1 MGFLEVFVRRPVFT
15 TMVIATLVVLGLAS
29 FAQLGVDI
37 FPKVD
42 LPTIT
47 ITTQL
52 AGASPEEIESQITKP
67 LEEAINTIS
76 GLDELRSSTIEGQS
90 QVFATFVLERNVQ
103 EAANDVREKVGTVLS
118 RFPAGTESPVIEKVD
133 PDSAPILALV
143 VSGQRSPREITEIAD
158 KRVKRALETVK
169 DVGAITLVGDRR
181 REIQIL
187 TDPDKLSSYGLSIQ
201 QLKDAIQRQNV
212 EIPGGRLTSGQNE
225 EGLRTLGRIESVAAF
240 RDLIVADAKG
250 SPIHVHDVASV
261 VDGSEEPRTLSRL
274 NGANAVSL
282 LVRKQSGT
290 NTVAVVDAV
299 KARLAEVQKGLP
311 QDIQFEVVRDLSR
324 FIKRSFHEV
333 QDHLL
338 LGGLLASLIVAA
350 FIGRLLWWES
360 MVLLAIVAAV
370 AAAFV
375 TGNPELLIKVT
386 GAAIVVTMIFFLWVR
401 KLRPAFVAA
410 VAIPCSIIATF
421 TAMRIAGFTLN
432 NLTMLGLSLSTGIVI
447 DDAIIV
453 LENIFRHTEEER
465 RPPFEAAIEGTKE
478 ISLAVTATTISL
490 VVIFLPVAF
499 MGGLVGKFWNSF
511 GLTATFAIMVSLVVA
526 FTLTPMLAAR
536 ILTGAGE
543 PGAGGH
549 GAPEGGSKSAGI
561 YHHLEAGYERAL
573 RWCLSHRAIC
583 LLATAGILVTGYY
596 LLTHSKVDFVVDDDM
611 SEFEVVAEAP
621 PGSSIERSAL
631 ISQAMETEIR
641 KLPEVVTLFTT
652 IGVRGQY
659 QSNVTD
665 ISIYVGLKHLT
676 ERVRTQPALMQEV
689 RQLLAPFPGMRVS
702 VQNISLIGGGGFRQT
717 PFNLILRGPDL
728 ARLETF
734 AAGVIGQLKTRHG
747 FVDLDTAQALRQ
759 PEVQVQIDRQKASD
773 LGVRVDAVAA
783 ALRTMV
789 GGEKV
794 GFYREAGEQYDVR
807 LRLAEDARKDASG
820 LPALMVPASNGSLV
834 KLSNVT
840 TLGVGMSPGQIERYA
855 QERSITVISNL
866 MPDKPLGEAF
876 SEAYGAVAAQ
886 KMPPEYGILAS
897 GRGKLLAESI
907 QNFLIAFVLSLA
919 FIYIVLAAQFESF
932 VHPLTIMVS
941 MFLSIPFGLITLM
954 LVGKTL
960 NIYSIMGLFLLM
972 GVVKKNAILQV
983 DYTNVLRER
992 GLGRFEAQMQA
1003 DRARLRPILMT
1014 TLAIIAG
1021 MLPVAL
1027 GRGDGSASR
1036 ASLATAVVGGQA
1048 LCLIVTLLVTP
1059 VIYSTFDDMRG
1070 LGVFSRIGFPRWKAL
1085 LTERLAR
1092 RNGRVAPRPPGPAE
1106 PETPRPTRPPLR
1118 APAARVTADRPP
1130 AAPSSRS
1137 SRRRGGPVSNSRA
1150 PGSASA
1156 PAPACGARPSRR
1168 RGRPDQGG
1176 AARSA

>member
-1 MGFLEVFVRRPVFT
+1 VGFLEVFVRRPVFT

-47 ITTQL
+47 ITTRL

-67 LEEAINTIS
+67 IEEVVNTIS

-90 QVFATFVLERNVQ
+90 QVFATFVLDRNVQ

-118 RFPAGTESPVIEKVD
+118 RFPAGTESPIIEKVD
-133 PDSAPILALV
+133 PDSAPVMALV
-143 VSGQRSPREITEIAD
+143 VSGRRSPREITEIAD

-169 DVGAITLVGDRR
+169 DVGAITLVGDRK
-181 REIQIL
+181 REIQIFA
-187 TDPDKLSSYGLSIQ
+187 DPDRLGSFGLSIQ
-201 QLKDAIQRQNV
+201 QLKDAVQRQNV
-212 EIPGGRLTSGQNE
+212 EIPGGRLTSGRNE

-240 RDLIVADAKG
+240 ENLIVADAKG
-250 SPIHVHDVASV
+250 SPVRLHDVAAV

-274 NGANAVSL
+274 NGENAVSL
-282 LVRKQSGT
+282 LIRKQSGT

-311 QDIQFEVVRDLSR
+311 QDIRFEVVRDLSR

-360 MVLLAIVAAV
+360 AVLVAIVAAV

-375 TGNPELLIKVT
+375 AGDPELLIKVT
-386 GAAIVVTMIFFLWVR
+386 GAAIVATMILFLAVK

-421 TAMRIAGFTLN
+421 TAMRVAGFTLN

-453 LENIFRHTEEER
+453 LENIFRHTEEEGR
-465 RPPFEAAIEGTKE
+465 LPFEAAVTGTRE
-478 ISLAVTATTISL
+478 ISLAVTATTVSL

-511 GLTATFAIMVSLVVA
+511 GLTATFAIMVSLVIA
-526 FTLTPMLAAR
+526 FTLTPMLTAR
-536 ILTGAGE
+536 IIT
-543 PGAGGH
+543 PGAHGGP
-549 GAPEGGSKSAGI
+549 GGGGGSKASGL
-561 YHHLEAGYERAL
+561 YHRIEANYERAL
-573 RWCLSHRAIC
+573 AWCLRHRAVCMVAI
-583 LLATAGILVTGYY
+583 LAILVAGYF
-596 LLTHSKVDFVVDDDM
+596 LLVKSKREFVPDDDM

-621 PGSSIERSAL
+621 PGSSIERSAE
-631 ISQAMETEIR
+631 ISHAMEAEIR
-641 KLPEVVTLFTT
+641 KVAEVTTLFTT

-665 ISIYVGLKHLT
+665 ISTYVGLKHMS
-676 ERVRTQPALMQEV
+676 ERKRSQDDIKQDV
-689 RQLLAPFPGMRVS
+689 RQRLAIFPGLRVS

-728 ARLETF
+728 GRLEQY
-734 AAGVIGQLKTRHG
+734 AGAVINQLKTKGG
-747 FVDLDTAQALRQ
+747 FVDLDTAQSLRQ
-759 PEVQVQIDRQKASD
+759 PEIQVQIDRQKASD
-773 LGVRVDAVAA
+773 LGVRVDAVAS

-794 GFYREAGEQYDVR
+794 GFYREAGEQYDIR
-807 LRLAEDARKDASG
+807 LRLAETSRKDASG
-820 LPALMVPASNGSLV
+820 LPALMVPGANGSLV

-840 TLGVGMSPGQIERYA
+840 SLGTGMSPGQIERYA
-855 QERSITVISNL
+855 QERSITIISNL
-866 MPDKPLGEAF
+866 LPEMPLAEAF
-876 SEAYGAVAAQ
+876 REAYGAVAAQ
-886 KMPPEYGILAS
+886 KLPSEYGILAS
-897 GRGKLLAESI
+897 GRGKLLQESI

-954 LVGKTL
+954 VVGKTL

-983 DYTNVLRER
+983 DYTNVLRAR
-992 GLGRFEAQMQA
+992 GMARTEAQMQA

-1027 GRGDGSASR
+1027 GKGDGSASR

-1048 LCLIVTLLVTP
+1048 LCLVVTLLVTP
-1059 VIYSTFDDMRG
+1059 VIYSTFDDLKG
-1070 LGVFSRIGFPRWKAL
+1070 LRAFSWIHFPKWKAAL
-1085 LTERLAR
+1085 AGRLAWGQ
-1092 RNGRVAPRPPGPAE
+1092 GRHAAPGTTPAE
-1106 PETPRPTRPPLR
+1106 SE
-1118 APAARVTADRPP
+1118 
-1130 AAPSSRS
+1130 SR
-1137 SRRRGGPVSNSRA
+1137 
-1150 PGSASA
+1150 
-1156 PAPACGARPSRR
+1156 
-1168 RGRPDQGG
+1168 
-1176 AARSA
+1176 

>member
-1 MGFLEVFVRRPVFT
+1 MRFLEVFVRRPVFT
-15 TMVIATLVVLGLAS
+15 TMIIATMVVLGLAS
-29 FAQLGVDI
+29 FVQLGVDI

-47 ITTQL
+47 ITTRL
-52 AGASPEEIESQITKP
+52 PGASPEEIESQITKSI
-67 LEEAINTIS
+67 EEVVNTIS

-90 QVFATFVLERNVQ
+90 QIFATFVLERSVQ

-118 RFPAGTESPVIEKVD
+118 RFPAGTESPIIEKVD

-143 VSGQRSPREITEIAD
+143 VSGHRSAREITEIAD

-169 DVGAITLVGDRR
+169 DVGAITLVGDRK
-181 REIQIL
+181 REIQIFV
-187 TDPDKLSSYGLSIQ
+187 DPDKLTGFNLSIQ
-201 QLKDAIQRQNV
+201 QIKDALQRQNV
-212 EIPGGRLTSGQNE
+212 EIPGGRLTAGGTE
-225 EGLRTLGRIESVAAF
+225 EGLRTLGRIESVDAF
-240 RDLIVADAKG
+240 NDLIVADFKG
-250 SPIHVHDVASV
+250 SPVRVRDVATV
-261 VDGSEEPRTLSRL
+261 VDGEEEPRTLSRL
-274 NGANAVSL
+274 NGQNAVSL
-282 LVRKQSGT
+282 LIRKQSGT

-299 KARLAEVQKGLP
+299 KGRLADIQKGLP
-311 QDIQFEVVRDLSR
+311 QDIKFEIVRDLSK

-350 FIGRLLWWES
+350 FIGRLRWWES
-360 MVLLAIVAAV
+360 TVLLAIVGSV

-375 TGNPELLIKVT
+375 WATPEMMIKVT
-386 GAAIVVTMIFFLWVR
+386 GLATLVTMLFFLSMK

-421 TAMRIAGFTLN
+421 TAMRMAGFTLN

-465 RPPFEAAIEGTKE
+465 RPPFEAAVEGTKE
-478 ISLAVTATTISL
+478 ISLAVTATTLSL

-511 GLTATFAIMVSLVVA
+511 GLTATFAILVSLIVA

-536 ILTGAGE
+536 ILSHTPAGE
-543 PGAGGH
+543 PGHH
-549 GAPEGGSKSAGI
+549 GAQTGSKESGF
-561 YHHLEAGYERAL
+561 YHRLETWYEGAL
-573 RWCLSHRAIC
+573 GWCLRHRLVC
-583 LLATAGILVTGYY
+583 LLGAALILVSGFY
-596 LLTHSKVDFVVDDDM
+596 LLKNSPLEFVVDDDM

-621 PGSSIERSAL
+621 PGASLERSADIL
-631 ISQAMETEIR
+631 RAMEAEIR
-641 KLPEVVTLFTT
+641 TIPEVVTLFATA
-652 IGVRGQY
+652 GVRGQY

-665 ISIYVGLKHLT
+665 LSIYVGLTHLS
-676 ERVRTQPALMQEV
+676 ERKRTQPELMQEV
-689 RQLLAPFPGMRVS
+689 RRKLAIFPGLRVS

-728 ARLETF
+728 ARLEQY
-734 AAGVIGQLKTRHG
+734 AAGVIQELKTKTG

-759 PEVQVQIDRQKASD
+759 PETQVNIDRHKASD
-773 LGVRVDAVAA
+773 LGVRVDAVAI

-794 GFYREAGEQYDVR
+794 GFYRETGEQYDVR
-807 LRLAEDARKDASG
+807 LRLKQSSRTDASV
-820 LPALMVPASNGSLV
+820 LSALSVPAANGTLV
-834 KLSNVT
+834 KLSNVM
-840 TLGVGMSPGQIERYA
+840 TLGAGMSPGQIERYA
-855 QERSITVISNL
+855 QERSMTIISNL
-866 MPDKPLGEAF
+866 YKKPLA
-876 SEAYGAVAAQ
+876 EAYREAYAAVAKQ
-886 KMPPEYGILAS
+886 RMTPEYGIQTT
-897 GRGKLLAESI
+897 GRGKLLQESI

-941 MFLSIPFGLITLM
+941 MFLAIPFGILTLV

-992 GLGRFEAQMQA
+992 GLPRAEAQMQA

-1070 LGVFSRIGFPRWKAL
+1070 LRVFSWIKFPRWKETLAG
-1085 LTERLAR
+1085 RLAWG
-1092 RNGRVAPRPPGPAE
+1092 NGRVGRHPRTE
-1106 PETPRPTRPPLR
+1106 IR
-1118 APAARVTADRPP
+1118 
-1130 AAPSSRS
+1130 
-1137 SRRRGGPVSNSRA
+1137 
-1150 PGSASA
+1150 
-1156 PAPACGARPSRR
+1156 
-1168 RGRPDQGG
+1168 
-1176 AARSA
+1176 

>member
-1 MGFLEVFVRRPVFT
+1 MGFLAVFVRRPVFT

-47 ITTQL
+47 ITTRL
-52 AGASPEEIESQITKP
+52 PGASPEEIESQITKP
-67 LEEAINTIS
+67 IEEVINTIS

-90 QVFATFVLERNVQ
+90 QIFATFVLERNVQ

-118 RFPAGTESPVIEKVD
+118 RLPVGTESPIVEKVD
-133 PDSAPILALV
+133 PDSAPVIAVV
-143 VSGQRSPREITEIAD
+143 VSGRRSAREITEIAD

-169 DVGAITLVGDRR
+169 DVGAITLVGDRK
-181 REIQIL
+181 REIQVL
-187 TDPDKLSSYGLSIQ
+187 ADPNKLAALGLSIQ
-201 QLKDAIQRQNV
+201 QLKEALQRQNV
-212 EIPGGRLTSGQNE
+212 EIPGGRLTSGRTE
-225 EGLRTLGRIESVAAF
+225 EGLRTLGRLESVAAF
-240 RDLIVADAKG
+240 SDLIVADFKG
-250 SPIHVHDVASV
+250 SPVRVRDVATV
-261 VDGSEEPRTLSRL
+261 VDSEEEPRTLSRL
-274 NGANAVSL
+274 NGENAVSL
-282 LVRKQSGT
+282 LIRKQSGT

-299 KARLAEVQKGLP
+299 KARLAEIQKGLP
-311 QDIQFEVVRDLSR
+311 QDIKFEVVRDLSR

-360 MVLLAIVAAV
+360 TVLLAIVAAV
-370 AAAFV
+370 SLAFLQ
-375 TGNPELLIKVT
+375 GDPELLIKVT
-386 GAAIVVTMIFFLWVR
+386 GLATVVTMVFFLSVR

-410 VAIPCSIIATF
+410 LAIPCSIIATF
-421 TAMRIAGFTLN
+421 TAMRMAGFTLN

-453 LENIFRHTEEER
+453 LENIFRHYEEER
-465 RPPFEAAIEGTKE
+465 RPPFEAAIEGTRE
-478 ISLAVTATTISL
+478 ISLAVTATTLSL

-511 GLTATFAIMVSLVVA
+511 GLTATFAILVSLVVA

-536 ILTGAGE
+536 ILAKRPAGDHDGA
-543 PGAGGH
+543 AH
-549 GAPEGGSKSAGI
+549 GPASKEGGI
-561 YHHLEAGYERAL
+561 YHRLEAGYERAL
-573 RWCLSHRAIC
+573 AWCLRHRAIC
-583 LLATAGILVTGYY
+583 LLITVGILVSGFV
-596 LLTHSKVDFVVDDDM
+596 LLKSTPLEFVVDDDM

-621 PGSSIERSAL
+621 PGSSLERTAE
-631 ISQAMETEIR
+631 ITRAMEAEIR
-641 KLPEVVTLFTT
+641 KVPEVTTLFTT

-659 QSNVTD
+659 QSSVTD
-665 ISIYVGLKHLT
+665 ISVYVGLKHLS
-676 ERVRTQPALMQEV
+676 ERTRSQQELMQAV
-689 RQLLAPFPGMRVS
+689 RRSLAIFPGLRVS
-702 VQNISLIGGGGFRQT
+702 VQQISLIGGGGFRQT

-728 ARLETF
+728 ARLEQY
-734 AAGVIGQLKTRHG
+734 AAGVIQQLKTKSG
-747 FVDLDTAQALRQ
+747 FVDLDTAQSLRQ
-759 PEVQVQIDRQKASD
+759 PEIQVHIDRQKASD

-807 LRLAEDARKDASG
+807 LRLNEDYRRDASV
-820 LPALMVPASNGSLV
+820 LSALMVPAANGSLV
-834 KLSNVT
+834 KLDNVT
-840 TLGVGMSPGQIERYA
+840 TLGAGMSPGQIERYA

-866 MPDKPLGEAF
+866 YQKPLAEAF
-876 SEAYGAVAAQ
+876 KEAYGAVAQQRMAA
-886 KMPPEYGILAS
+886 EYGIQTS
-897 GRGKLLAESI
+897 GRGKLLQESI
-907 QNFLIAFVLSLA
+907 QSFLVAFVLSLA

-941 MFLSIPFGLITLM
+941 MFLAIPFGILTL
-954 LVGKTL
+954 LVLGKTL

-983 DYTNVLRER
+983 DYTNVLRGR
-992 GLGRFEAQMQA
+992 GLARTEAQMQA

-1027 GRGDGSASR
+1027 GKGDGSASR

-1048 LCLIVTLLVTP
+1048 LCLLVTLLMTP
-1059 VIYSTFDDMRG
+1059 VIYSTFDDLRG
-1070 LGVFSRIGFPRWKAL
+1070 LRVFSWVRFPRWRTAL
-1085 LTERLAR
+1085 AGRAGWER
-1092 RNGRVAPRPPGPAE
+1092 GQ
-1106 PETPRPTRPPLR
+1106 PL
-1118 APAARVTADRPP
+1118 
-1130 AAPSSRS
+1130 
-1137 SRRRGGPVSNSRA
+1137 
-1150 PGSASA
+1150 
-1156 PAPACGARPSRR
+1156 PAPTSGPSE
-1168 RGRPDQGG
+1168 
-1176 AARSA
+1176 ASK

>member
-29 FAQLGVDI
+29 FVQLGVDI

-47 ITTQL
+47 ITTRL
-52 AGASPEEIESQITKP
+52 PGASPEEIESQITKP
-67 LEEAINTIS
+67 IEEVVNTIS

-90 QVFATFVLERNVQ
+90 QIFATFVLERNVQ

-118 RFPAGTESPVIEKVD
+118 RLPAGTESPIIEKVD
-133 PDSAPILALV
+133 PDSAPVLAVV
-143 VSGQRSPREITEIAD
+143 VSGRRSSREITEIAD

-169 DVGAITLVGDRR
+169 DVGAITLVGDRK
-181 REIQIL
+181 REIQIFVDPAKL
-187 TDPDKLSSYGLSIQ
+187 TAFSLSIQ
-201 QLKDAIQRQNV
+201 QIKDALQRQNV
-212 EIPGGRLTSGQNE
+212 EIPGGRLTAGRTE
-225 EGLRTLGRIESVAAF
+225 EGLRTLGRIESVDAF
-240 RDLIVADAKG
+240 NDLIVADFKG
-250 SPIHVHDVASV
+250 SPVRVRDVATV
-261 VDGSEEPRTLSRL
+261 VDGEEEPRTLSRL
-274 NGANAVSL
+274 NGQNAVSL

-290 NTVAVVDAV
+290 NTVAVVAAV
-299 KARLAEVQKGLP
+299 KARLAEIQKGLP
-311 QDIQFEVVRDLSR
+311 QDIKFEIVRDLSR

-360 MVLLAIVAAV
+360 AVLLAIVGAV
-370 AAAFV
+370 AAAFLLAPPERLIQV
-375 TGNPELLIKVT
+375 TGLATV
-386 GAAIVVTMIFFLWVR
+386 ATMIFFLSVK

-421 TAMRIAGFTLN
+421 TAMRMAGFTLN
-432 NLTMLGLSLSTGIVI
+432 SLTMLGLSLSTGIVI

-465 RPPFEAAIEGTKE
+465 RPPFEAAIEGTRE
-478 ISLAVTATTISL
+478 ISLAVTATTLSL

-511 GLTATFAIMVSLVVA
+511 GLTATFAIMVSLVIA

-536 ILTGAGE
+536 ILSHSPAGE
-543 PGAGGH
+543 HALHPG
-549 GAPEGGSKSAGI
+549 ESGSKASGF
-561 YHHLEAGYERAL
+561 YHRLEAAYERAL
-573 RWCLSHRAIC
+573 GWCLRHRVVC
-583 LLATAGILVTGYY
+583 LLGAAGILVGGF
-596 LLTHSKVDFVVDDDM
+596 LLLRSSPLEFVVDDDM
-611 SEFEVVAEAP
+611 SEFEVAAEAP
-621 PGSSIERSAL
+621 PGSSLERSAE
-631 ISQAMETEIR
+631 IVRAIEEEIR
-641 KLPEVVTLFTT
+641 KVPEVVTLFTT
-652 IGVRGQY
+652 VGVRGQY

-665 ISIYVGLKHLT
+665 LSVYVGLTHLT
-676 ERVRTQPALMQEV
+676 ARKRTQQEIMQDV
-689 RQLLAPFPGMRVS
+689 RRRLTAFPGLRVS
-702 VQNISLIGGGGFRQT
+702 VQQISLIGGAGFRQT

-728 ARLETF
+728 GRLEAY
-734 AAGVIGQLKTRHG
+734 AAGVIQDLKTRTG

-759 PEVQVQIDRQKASD
+759 PEVQVHIDRQKASD

-807 LRLAEDARKDASG
+807 LRLEEHARSDASV
-820 LPALMVPASNGSLV
+820 LAALTVPAAGGALV
-834 KLSNVT
+834 KLANVT
-840 TLGVGMSPGQIERYA
+840 SLGTGMSPGQIERYS

-866 MPDKPLGEAF
+866 YRKPLA
-876 SEAYGAVAAQ
+876 EAYREAYAAVGRQRMA
-886 KMPPEYGILAS
+886 PEYGIQTT
-897 GRGKLLAESI
+897 GRGKLLQESI

-932 VHPLTIMVS
+932 VHPLTIMIS
-941 MFLSIPFGLITLM
+941 MFLAIPFGILTLL

-983 DYTNVLRER
+983 DYTNVLRDR
-992 GLGRFEAQMQA
+992 GLGRDEAQMQA

-1048 LCLIVTLLVTP
+1048 LCLLVTLLITP

-1070 LGVFSRIGFPRWKAL
+1070 LRVFSWIRFPRWKAA
-1085 LTERLAR
+1085 LTGRLAWGQGRLAR
-1092 RNGRVAPRPPGPAE
+1092 RNRPLPVPAPPPGAR
-1106 PETPRPTRPPLR
+1106 ET
-1118 APAARVTADRPP
+1118 
-1130 AAPSSRS
+1130 
-1137 SRRRGGPVSNSRA
+1137 
-1150 PGSASA
+1150 
-1156 PAPACGARPSRR
+1156 
-1168 RGRPDQGG
+1168 
-1176 AARSA
+1176 